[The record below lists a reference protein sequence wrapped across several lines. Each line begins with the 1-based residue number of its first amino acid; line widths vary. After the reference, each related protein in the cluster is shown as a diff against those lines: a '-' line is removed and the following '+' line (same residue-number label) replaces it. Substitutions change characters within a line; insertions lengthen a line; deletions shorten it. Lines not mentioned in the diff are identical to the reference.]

1 MSLLGNLNTTSQ
13 ISANIHTSIK
23 QTKGLLNSACN
34 NIEGRVNKST
44 KQIKGTLNLPTIQK
58 MYVGLHTKTANVS
71 VDNID
76 GSIKVDVKKV
86 PNPLIIN
93 TVDHDHYEYDGSE
106 SLEITLADT
115 DTIEELAQQ
124 IYENTENIT
133 KKQDKLTPD
142 NSIQINTNE
151 TTGITT
157 IGTTFKSNWFE
168 FEENDWINFN
178 ANEVRL
184 NIPQSQHLKSFPVI
198 DTMLI
203 YNNAD
208 QSWENNIPIITVLPN
223 NTLVIKGTEKIKC
236 KILLKGE
243 DL

>member
-1 MSLLGNLNTTSQ
+1 MSLLGNLDTTSQ
-13 ISANIHTSIK
+13 ISGNIRTSIK
-23 QTKGLLNSACN
+23 QTKASLNTSGSQL
-34 NIEGRVNKST
+34 ESRLNKSI
-44 KQIKGTLNLPTIQK
+44 KQIKGQLNSPLYQK
-58 MYVGLHTKTANVS
+58 MYIGLPTNTANVS

-86 PNPLIIN
+86 PSPLIIN
-93 TVDHDHYEYDGSE
+93 TVDNDHYEYDGSH
-106 SLEITLADT
+106 SIEITLADT

-124 IYENTENIT
+124 IHENTENIT

-168 FEENDWINFN
+168 FEENDWIDFN

-184 NIPQSQHLKSFPVI
+184 NILQSQHLKSFPVI

-203 YNNAD
+203 YNNTD